1 MVAVTKTARPQ
12 FVRVERPADEIAVA
26 VLARPDVMNALSA
39 QMVAELRAV
48 LRGLSDDPARVLII
62 TGQGERAFSAGADLQ
77 EMLEMSEQRAY
88 QSLQSGVALTR
99 EIELTPT
106 IVIAAINGAALGGG
120 MELALACDLRTA
132 RPDAKLGLPE
142 VKVGIFPGWGG
153 TVRLPRLLPGA
164 IASELLLTGGIIDGA
179 RAAELGLVNRAG
191 EDAVALAMDLA
202 EQVLRSAPVAQQQA
216 KLVAARGADMSI
228 DDAMSFENE
237 AWMRTFFSADRR
249 EGHRAFLER
258 RSPIWT
264 GR

>member
-1 MVAVTKTARPQ
+1 MALTETSGLQ
-12 FVRVERPADEIAVA
+12 FVRVERPAAEIAVA
-26 VLARPDVMNALSA
+26 VLARPDVMNALNGG
-39 QMVAELRAV
+39 MVAELRAV
-48 LRGLSDDPARVLII
+48 VHGLRDDPARVLII
-62 TGQGERAFSAGADLQ
+62 TGEGERAFSAGADLE
-77 EMLEMSEQRAY
+77 EMLEMSEQQAY
-88 QSLQSGVALTR
+88 RSLQSGVALTR
-99 EIELTPT
+99 EIEQSPK
-106 IVIAAINGAALGGG
+106 IVIAAVNGAALGGG

-132 RPDAKLGLPE
+132 RSSAKLGLPE

-164 IASELLLTGGIIDGA
+164 VASELLLTGGLLDGA

-202 EQVLRSAPVAQQQA
+202 DQVLRAAPVAQQQA
-216 KLVAARGADMSI
+216 KLVAARTADMSI
-228 DDAMSFENE
+228 DDALSFANE

-258 RSPIWT
+258 RAAVWT

>member
-1 MVAVTKTARPQ
+1 MAVTEASHPR
-12 FVRVERPADEIAVA
+12 FVRVERPTGEIAVA
-26 VLARPDVMNALSA
+26 VLARPEVMNALNGG
-39 QMVAELRAV
+39 MVAELRAV
-48 LRGLSDDPARVLII
+48 VHGLRDDPARVLII
-62 TGQGERAFSAGADLQ
+62 TGEGERAFSAGADLE
-77 EMLEMSEQRAY
+77 EMLEMSEHQAY
-88 QSLQSGVALTR
+88 RSLQSGVALTR
-99 EIELTPT
+99 EIELSPK
-106 IVIAAINGAALGGG
+106 IVIAAVNGAALGGG

-132 RPDAKLGLPE
+132 RSGAKLGLPE

-164 IASELLLTGGIIDGA
+164 VASELLLTGGLLDGA

-202 EQVLRSAPVAQQQA
+202 EQVLRAAPVAQQQA
-216 KLVAARGADMSI
+216 KLVAARSADMSI
-228 DDAMSFENE
+228 DDAMSFANE

-258 RSPIWT
+258 RAAVWT